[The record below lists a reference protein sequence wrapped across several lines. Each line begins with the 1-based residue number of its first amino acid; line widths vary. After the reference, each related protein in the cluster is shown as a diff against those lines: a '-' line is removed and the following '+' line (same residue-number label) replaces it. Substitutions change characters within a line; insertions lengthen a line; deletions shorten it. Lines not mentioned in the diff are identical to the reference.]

1 MKLAG
6 LLLLVAGWVIVLSA
20 IALLPPA
27 SSRSAFVLAGLGIE
41 LLGLALAI
49 RAHIPEFEERR

>member
-1 MKLAG
+1 MKFAG
-6 LLLLVAGWVIVLSA
+6 LLLLVSGWVIVLSA

-27 SSRSAFVLAGLGIE
+27 GSRSAFILAGFGIE
-41 LLGLALAI
+41 VLGLAFAI